1 MDGIF
6 FFLFVLIFEFSWIR
20 MLFVFRNVGIGVM
33 LGFFWRFW
41 ILRFLGSLRWEG
53 FLIFVGEVK
62 DLLELEVVIWVCC
75 SFKVI
80 VFGMLLRIYWNI
92 YILVEIVIFCIKRLI
107 NLYIIIILG
116 LIISINLFNV
126 IFL

>member
-1 MDGIF
+1 
-6 FFLFVLIFEFSWIR
+6 
-20 MLFVFRNVGIGVM
+20 M

-53 FLIFVGEVK
+53 FLIIFDGDVK
-62 DLLELEVVIWVCC
+62 DLLELEVVIRVCC

-92 YILVEIVIFCIKRLI
+92 YILVEID
-107 NLYIIIILG
+107 
-116 LIISINLFNV
+116 
-126 IFL
+126 